1 MGMALF
7 LYLGMVLA
15 SQTGCGIFL
24 GLVVV
29 LEYGLWHH
37 RQIENCSQ
45 VWYLY
50 ISLVFGIT
58 GRCGSHFGYDIC
70 TSVCFF
76 VFSSKACIEVLSMV
90 FDITDRLRGILGSVI
105 CTWV

>member
-58 GRCGSHFGYDIC
+58 GRCGSHFGL
-70 TSVCFF
+70 TFALLF
-76 VFSSKACIEVLSMV
+76 VFSFFFHQRYV
-90 FDITDRLRGILGSVI
+90 
-105 CTWV
+105 